1 MAQKAKLT
9 KSELKRQKDSL
20 KRFERYLPTL
30 QLKKQQLQLVMRQI
44 EQKRQ
49 ARLAERDAFRQQL
62 QAWIAVFGE
71 PIDLT
76 ALIQIERIET
86 STANIAGIDI
96 PVFEEL
102 TFVDVEYD
110 LFEMPLWV
118 DQGINALKH
127 MLRYDAEIS
136 VLEQQYA
143 LISEELHMTTQRVNL
158 FEKVKIPEAKEVIR
172 VIQIYLGDQQ
182 TAAVVR
188 GKMAKGKMAMEG
200 QA

>member
-1 MAQKAKLT
+1 
-9 KSELKRQKDSL
+9 L

-30 QLKKQQLQLVMRQI
+30 QLKKQQLQIVMRRI

-49 ARLAERDAFRQQL
+49 MRLAERDAFRRNL
-62 QAWIAVFGE
+62 QEWIAVFGE
-71 PIDLT
+71 PIDL
-76 ALIQIERIET
+76 AEFIRIDRIET

-102 TFVDVEYD
+102 AFVDVEYD
-110 LFEMPLWV
+110 LFALPLWV
-118 DQGINALKH
+118 DQGIAALKH

-136 VLEQQYA
+136 VLEQQYQ
-143 LISEELHMTTQRVNL
+143 LISEELRTTTQRVNL
-158 FEKVKIPEAKEVIR
+158 FEKVKIPEVKEIIR

-188 GKMAKGKMAMEG
+188 GKMAKAKSAMGG